1 MLYYLLLPG
10 ATAARATGY
19 VERCQECLCRRATA
33 LRPTSANKHSL
44 SLRSRPSPDSSP
56 GPSPDSSPGPS
67 PDSSPDSSPGP
78 SPDSSPDS
86 SPGSSPGSSP
96 RLSPGSITYGCRP
109 AVEGA
114 PLCRAR
120 KLQNGHDAPTH
131 DGARRKARLGIY
143 PHLYIRHLPPPPLT
157 LTLTLTRLSLSPSLT
172 LTLPWP
178 LTRGPPPPSP
188 RRRRPCRRPLLAQ
201 RLCPPP
207 PEAMAAASSPRQPQ
221 TVPQS
226 HRGAHTKPSSL
237 KGGNLPSPRYSRTA
251 LRARQFSKQGS
262 TWSGWSGWSG

>member
-1 MLYYLLLPG
+1 MAQAPPPWVRPRRRGQRTQAHTTSSVRLVRQIVSQLVATTNVLLL
-10 ATAARATGY
+10 TKCCTTY
-19 VERCQECLCRRATA
+19 FCQEQRPLVPPGMSNAVREKHLGEITPQLC
-33 LRPTSANKHSL
+33 
-44 SLRSRPSPDSSP
+44 P
-56 GPSPDSSPGPS
+56 GP
-67 PDSSPDSSPGP
+67 SPDSSPGP

-143 PHLYIRHLPPPPLT
+143 PHVYIHHLPPPPLT

-178 LTRGPPPPSP
+178 
-188 RRRRPCRRPLLAQ
+188 
-201 RLCPPP
+201 
-207 PEAMAAASSPRQPQ
+207 
-221 TVPQS
+221 
-226 HRGAHTKPSSL
+226 
-237 KGGNLPSPRYSRTA
+237 
-251 LRARQFSKQGS
+251 
-262 TWSGWSGWSG
+262 